1 MNESKRPDSIG
12 REVLFEVDDR
22 VAHVRL
28 ARPES
33 RNAIN
38 GSVVRALAWIVDQ
51 VEADRGIAVA
61 VLSSATPGMFCAGA
75 DLSEYSAQRGPE
87 GSALTASTPTKATS
101 NPRGTPERPLF
112 PPCLPSPMRCIIK
125 ASRSAAMRY

>member
-1 MNESKRPDSIG
+1 MLIVRRRKWFRAWGASIVNESKRPDSIG

-38 GSVVRALAWIVDQ
+38 GSVVRALAWIVERSPDTSPGG
-51 VEADRGIAVA
+51 DRH
-61 VLSSATPGMFCAGA
+61 
-75 DLSEYSAQRGPE
+75 
-87 GSALTASTPTKATS
+87 
-101 NPRGTPERPLF
+101 
-112 PPCLPSPMRCIIK
+112 
-125 ASRSAAMRY
+125 